1 LSKKPTPGT
10 LGPMK
15 LVRAVTLLLLASPA
29 AAQAAG
35 PTMVARDVPL
45 AAAERQLAGVSAPR
59 FTMVGLHWQGRGTVG
74 FRTRGLDGKWSS
86 WRPAAPEDEDRPDLG
101 GRERSVPGWEIGN
114 PYWTG
119 PADRL
124 EVRTKGGVRR
134 VRAFYLWSPPESVPP
149 RTLSLAAAPAI
160 VPRLSWGA
168 NESIR
173 RAGPYFAESLRFALV
188 HHTAG
193 SNNYTRA
200 ESAAIVRGIQVYHV
214 KANGWNDL
222 GYNFLVDKYGQ
233 VFEGRYGGVERSVV
247 GAHAEGFN
255 TGSVGVA
262 LIGTYTGS
270 GISAAARDSL
280 ARLLAWRLD
289 VAHVDPLTTLSW
301 PSGGNARFP
310 RGVPVF
316 LRTVSGH
323 RDTGFTECP
332 GNALYAQLN
341 DLAGRVGETGLPK
354 LYAPAAKG
362 ALGGPIRFT
371 GRLSGPLP
379 WTVAVTDA
387 AGNRIA
393 SGSGTGTAVDWTWDA
408 TAAPVGAYGWSIEA
422 GPTVRA
428 ARGTI
433 GGRAAALSLTRVTAE
448 PAVVSPNG
456 DGYADST
463 GIAFV
468 LGAPA
473 TVSARLVDAQGAVAA
488 TVLSP
493 EPRTAGEQTL
503 RLAPDAVPDG
513 AYRLVIVAQNGGG
526 KEVSAQVAVTVTRA
540 LGYLGTSEAI
550 FSPNGDGRLDRVG
563 FSFLL
568 GSSAGVRV
576 RIVRGQAWVATLAN
590 GPRSPGEHIL
600 EWDGRKPRGRLRD
613 GDYEVEVTATT
624 ELGPVSQRV
633 AFRVDTRAPAARLF
647 SLRPLRVRVLEPVR
661 LIVQVN
667 GRWRVIDRKRPGLV
681 PIPSP
686 AVVRSL
692 RVVAQDAAGNR
703 SEPVSYRR

>member
-1 LSKKPTPGT
+1 
-10 LGPMK
+10 MK
-15 LVRAVTLLLLASPA
+15 LVRAALLLLLASPA

-45 AAAERQLAGVSAPR
+45 VAAQRQLAGVSAPR
-59 FTMVGLHWQGRGTVG
+59 FTMVGLHWQGRGSVA
-74 FRTRGLDGKWSS
+74 FRTRGLDARWSS

-101 GRERSVPGWEIGN
+101 ARERTVPGWEIGN
-114 PYWTG
+114 PYWAG
-119 PADRL
+119 PSDRL
-124 EVRTKGGVRR
+124 QVRTKGKVRR
-134 VRAFYLWSPPESVPP
+134 VRAFYLWSPAESVPP

-173 RAGPYFAESLRFALV
+173 RAGPYYAESLRFAIV

-193 SNNYTRA
+193 SNNYSRA
-200 ESAAIVRGIQVYHV
+200 ESAAIVRGIQAYHV

-233 VFEGRYGGVERSVV
+233 VFEGRYGGLEQNVV

-262 LIGTYTGS
+262 VIGTYTGS

-280 ARLLAWRLD
+280 ALLIAWRLD
-289 VAHVDPLTTLSW
+289 VAHVDPLATLSW

-332 GNALYAQLN
+332 GDALYAQLN
-341 DLAGRVGETGLPK
+341 DLAGRIGQTGLPK
-354 LYAPAAKG
+354 LYAPAARG
-362 ALGGPIRFT
+362 SLGGPIRFT
-371 GRLSGPLP
+371 GRLSSALP
-379 WTVAVTDA
+379 WTVAVTDSS
-387 AGNRIA
+387 GNRIA
-393 SGSGTGTAVDWTWDA
+393 SGAGTGAAVDWTWDA
-408 TAAPVGAYGWSIEA
+408 TSAPVGVYSWTMEA
-422 GPTVRA
+422 GPTVRG

-433 GGRAAALSLTRVTAE
+433 GGKTGALSLTRVTAE

-456 DGYADST
+456 DGHADST
-463 GIAFV
+463 AIAFV

-473 TVSARLVDAQGAVAA
+473 TVSARLLDAQGAVVSTLLA
-488 TVLSP
+488 P
-493 EPRTAGEQTL
+493 EPRTAGEQAV
-503 RLAPDAVPDG
+503 RLSPDAVPDG
-513 AYRLVIVAQNGGG
+513 AYRVMIVAQNGGG
-526 KEVSAQVAVTVTRA
+526 KEVTAEVPVTVTRA
-540 LGYLGTSEAI
+540 LGYLGASDAT
-550 FSPNGDGRLDRVG
+550 FSPNGDGRLDRIR

-568 GSSAGVRV
+568 GSSAAVRV
-576 RIVRGQAWVATLAN
+576 RVVRGQAWVATLAN
-590 GPRSPGEHIL
+590 GQRSPGEQIV
-600 EWDGRKPRGRLRD
+600 EWDGRKPHGRLRD
-613 GDYEVEVTATT
+613 GDYEVEATATT
-624 ELGPVSQRV
+624 DLGQVSQRA
-633 AFRVDTRAPAARLF
+633 AFSVDTRAPSARLF

-661 LIVQVN
+661 LIVQLN
-667 GRWRVIDRKRPGLV
+667 GRWSAIDRKRAGLV
-681 PIPSP
+681 PIPSS

>member
-1 LSKKPTPGT
+1 
-10 LGPMK
+10 MK
-15 LVRAVTLLLLASPA
+15 LVRAALLLLLASPA

-45 AAAERQLAGVSAPR
+45 VAAERQLTGVSAPR
-59 FTMVGLHWQGRGTVG
+59 FTMVGLHWQGRGSVA
-74 FRTRGLDGKWSS
+74 FRTRGLDARWSS

-101 GRERSVPGWEIGN
+101 ARERTVPGWEIGN
-114 PYWTG
+114 PYWAG
-119 PADRL
+119 PSDRL
-124 EVRTKGGVRR
+124 QVRTKGEVQR
-134 VRAFYLWSPPESVPP
+134 VRAFYLWSPAESVPP

-173 RAGPYFAESLRFALV
+173 RAGPYYAESLRFAIV

-193 SNNYTRA
+193 SNNYSRA

-233 VFEGRYGGVERSVV
+233 VFEGRYGGFEQNVV

-262 LIGTYTGS
+262 VIGTYTGS
-270 GISAAARDSL
+270 GVSAAARDAL
-280 ARLLAWRLD
+280 ARLIAWRLD

-301 PSGGNARFP
+301 TSGGNARFP

-332 GNALYAQLN
+332 GDAFYAQLN
-341 DLAGRVGETGLPK
+341 DLAGRIGQTGLPK
-354 LYAPAAKG
+354 LYASAARG
-362 ALGGPIRFT
+362 SLGGPIRFT
-371 GRLSGPLP
+371 GRLSSALP
-379 WTVAVTDA
+379 WTVAVTDS
-387 AGNRIA
+387 AGNGIA

-408 TAAPVGAYGWSIEA
+408 TAAPLGVYGWSMEA

-433 GGRAAALSLTRVTAE
+433 GGKVGALSLTRVTAE

-456 DGYADST
+456 DGHADT
-463 GIAFV
+463 TAVAFV

-473 TVSARLVDAQGAVAA
+473 TVSARLLDAQGAVVS
-488 TVLSP
+488 TLLSL
-493 EPRTAGEQTL
+493 EPRTAGEQAL

-513 AYRLVIVAQNGGG
+513 AYRVMIVAQNGGG
-526 KEVSAQVAVTVTRA
+526 KEVTAEVPVTVTRA
-540 LGYLGTSEAI
+540 LGYLGASDAT
-550 FSPNGDGRLDRVG
+550 FSPNRDGRLDRIR

-568 GSSAGVRV
+568 GSSAAVRV
-576 RIVRGQAWVATLAN
+576 RVVRGQAWVATLAN
-590 GPRSPGEHIL
+590 DQRSPGEQTV
-600 EWDGRKPRGRLRD
+600 EWDGRKPHGRLRD
-613 GDYEVEVTATT
+613 GDYEVEATVTT
-624 ELGPVSQRV
+624 ELGQVSQRA
-633 AFRVDTRAPAARLF
+633 AFSVDTRAPSVRLL

-661 LIVQVN
+661 LIVQLN
-667 GRWRVIDRKRPGLV
+667 GRWSAIDRKRPGLV
-681 PIPSP
+681 PIPVA

-692 RVVAQDAAGNR
+692 GVVAQDAAGNR

>member
-1 LSKKPTPGT
+1 
-10 LGPMK
+10 MK
-15 LVRAVTLLLLASPA
+15 LVRAALLLLLASPA

-45 AAAERQLAGVSAPR
+45 VAAQRQLAGVSAPR
-59 FTMVGLHWQGRGTVG
+59 FTMLGLHWQGRGSVG
-74 FRTRGLDGKWSS
+74 FRTRGLDGTWSS
-86 WRPAAPEDEDRPDLG
+86 FRPAAPEDEDRPDRG
-101 GRERSVPGWEIGN
+101 ARERTVPGWEIGN

-119 PADRL
+119 PSDRL
-124 EVRTKGGVRR
+124 EVRTKGDVRR

-233 VFEGRYGGVERSVV
+233 VFEGRYGGLEQNVV

-262 LIGTYTGS
+262 VMGTYAGS

-280 ARLLAWRLD
+280 ARLIAWRLD
-289 VAHVDPLTTLSW
+289 LAHVDPLTTLSL

-310 RGVPVF
+310 RGAPVF

-323 RDTGFTECP
+323 RDTGFTTCP
-332 GNALYAQLN
+332 GNALYAQLD
-341 DLAGRVGETGLPK
+341 DLAGQIGQTGLPK
-354 LYAPAAKG
+354 LYVPAAKG
-362 ALGGPIRFT
+362 SLGGPIRFT

-379 WTVAVTDA
+379 WTVAVTDS

-408 TAAPVGAYGWSIEA
+408 TAAPAGAYGWSIEA

-433 GGRAAALSLTRVTAE
+433 GGKAAALSLTRVTAE
-448 PAVVSPNG
+448 AAVVSPNG

-473 TVSARLVDAQGAVAA
+473 TVSARLLDAQGVAVA
-488 TVLSP
+488 TVLAP
-493 EPRTAGEQTL
+493 EPRAAGEQTL
-503 RLAPDAVPDG
+503 RLVPDAVPDG
-513 AYRLVIVAQNGGG
+513 AYRVVILAQNGGG
-526 KEVSAQVAVTVTRA
+526 KEVSAQVPVTVTRA
-540 LGYLGTSEAI
+540 LGYLVTSAAT
-550 FSPNGDGRLDRVG
+550 FSPNGDGRLDKAT

-576 RIVRGQAWVATLAN
+576 RIVRGQAWVATLAS
-590 GPRSPGEHIL
+590 GPRSPGEQTV
-600 EWDGRKPRGRLRD
+600 EWDGRKPHGRLRD
-613 GDYEVEVTATT
+613 GDYEAEATATT
-624 ELGPVSQRV
+624 ELGQVSQRA
-633 AFRVDTRAPAARLF
+633 AFSVDTRAPSVRLF

-661 LIVQVN
+661 LIVQLN
-667 GRWRVIDRKRPGLV
+667 GRWSAIDRKRPGLV
-681 PIPSP
+681 TIPAP
-686 AVVRSL
+686 AVVRTL

-703 SEPVSYRR
+703 GEPLSYRR

>member
-1 LSKKPTPGT
+1 
-10 LGPMK
+10 MK

-29 AAQAAG
+29 VAEAAG
-35 PTMVARDVPL
+35 PTMVARDIPL
-45 AAAERQLAGVSAPR
+45 VAAQRQLTGVSAPR
-59 FTMVGLHWQGRGTVG
+59 FTMVGLHWQGRGSVG
-74 FRTRGLDGKWSS
+74 FRTRGLDGTWSA

-101 GRERSVPGWEIGN
+101 ARERTVPGWEIGN

-119 PADRL
+119 PSDRL
-124 EVRTKGGVRR
+124 EVRTEGKVRR

-149 RTLSLAAAPAI
+149 RMLSLAASPAI

-173 RAGPYFAESLRFALV
+173 RAGPYYAESLRFALV

-233 VFEGRYGGVERSVV
+233 VFEGRYGGLEQNVV

-262 LIGTYTGS
+262 VIGTYTGS

-280 ARLLAWRLD
+280 ARLIAWRLD
-289 VAHVDPLTTLSW
+289 IAHVDPLTTVSW

-332 GNALYAQLN
+332 GDALYAQLN
-341 DLAGRVGETGLPK
+341 DLAGQIGQTGLPK
-354 LYAPAAKG
+354 LYAPAARG
-362 ALGGPIRFT
+362 SLGGPIRFT
-371 GRLSGPLP
+371 GRLSSAFP
-379 WTVAVTDA
+379 WTIVVTDS
-387 AGNRIA
+387 AGNQIA

-408 TAAPVGAYGWSIEA
+408 TAAPVGVYAWTMES

-433 GGRAAALSLTRVTAE
+433 GGKAGVLSVTRVTAE

-456 DGYADST
+456 DGHADAT
-463 GIAFV
+463 AIAFV

-473 TVSARLVDAQGAVAA
+473 TVSARLLDAQGAVVA

-493 EPRTAGEQTL
+493 EPRTAGQQAV

-513 AYRLVIVAQNGGG
+513 AYRMQIVAQNGGG
-526 KEVSAQVAVTVTRA
+526 KEVTAQVPVTVTRA
-540 LGYLGTSEAI
+540 LGYLGVSDAAL
-550 FSPNGDGRLDRVG
+550 SPNGDGRLDGIR

-568 GSSAGVRV
+568 GSSAAVRV

-590 GPRSPGEHIL
+590 GSRSPGEQTV
-600 EWDGRKPRGRLRD
+600 EWDGRKRHGRLRD
-613 GDYEVEVTATT
+613 GDYEVEATATT
-624 ELGPVSQRV
+624 ELGQVSQRA
-633 AFRVDTRAPAARLF
+633 AFSVDTRVPSARLF

-661 LIVQVN
+661 LIVQLN
-667 GRWRVIDRKRPGLV
+667 GRWRTIDRRRPGLV
-681 PIPSP
+681 PIPLNG
-686 AVVRSL
+686 VVRSL

-703 SEPVSYRR
+703 SEPVTYRR